1 MPESL
6 ITHFG
11 VDDKSFCEMICP
23 YIREM
28 YQSMWSENRT
38 FGGVFNNYAMSVYNR
53 FQYPPS
59 HTMIGRKLHSGLV
72 ALILC
77 TVALPMIA
85 QNKPKQMTPE
95 MLLSM
100 PRVGSYA
107 LSPSGKQIVYMVSQ
121 PSIKDN
127 NSRTALYLI
136 NADGSGRKALTE
148 PLASSEY
155 APRWSRDGK
164 RIYFMRATDEG
175 LQLFS
180 RLLSDGRETQHTAI
194 AGGIVDYLF
203 SPDESKLLYVQD
215 IKARPVVTDIYPD
228 LDKAEARI
236 IDDLMYKH
244 WDEWVSTMPHP
255 FIAKV
260 SESPITKGLDLLEGE
275 PYEAPMRPHN
285 GVEDIAFSPDG
296 NLIAYACRKK
306 TGLEYSLSTNSDI
319 YIYNVSTGETTNVS
333 EGLMGY
339 DTNPVFSPDGHSLI
353 WIGME
358 RDGYESDLQVMYL
371 YDLNKKQYHPL
382 TADFEYN
389 IANPTWSHDG
399 KTIYFTTCREA
410 LTHIYS
416 YKLSN
421 GKIRQITEGEYDYTG
436 FDLNDEGVCV
446 ASRQSMTYPT
456 ELYMVDLKSGKATTL
471 TEEDK
476 SIMSQL
482 GGLTCE
488 KRWMPTTDG
497 GRMLTWVLY
506 PPQFDKSKQY
516 PSILYCQGGPQSTI
530 SQFWS
535 YRWNPRL
542 MAEQGYIVI
551 LPNRHGVP
559 GFGKAWNEQIS
570 GDYSGQNIRD
580 YLTAAD
586 LMKQEPFIAS
596 DRMGVVGASYGGYSV
611 YYLAGVHEGRFAA
624 FIAHAG
630 IFNLEAQY
638 LETEEKWFANWDMGG
653 APWEKNNATA
663 QRTFANSPHKL
674 VDKWDTPILIIHGEH
689 DYRILASQGMMAFD
703 AAKLRGVPTKMLLF
717 PEETHWV
724 LKPQNALLWQRTF
737 FDWLDRWLK
746 K

>member
-148 PLASSEY
+148 PSASSEY

-482 GGLTCE
+482 GRLTCE
-488 KRWMPTTDG
+488 KRWLPTTDG

>member
-148 PLASSEY
+148 PSASSEY

-244 WDEWVSTMPHP
+244 WDEWGSTMPHP

-482 GGLTCE
+482 GRLTCE
-488 KRWMPTTDG
+488 KRWLPTTDG

>member
-1 MPESL
+1 MTRRNLFRS
-6 ITHFG
+6 
-11 VDDKSFCEMICP
+11 
-23 YIREM
+23 
-28 YQSMWSENRT
+28 
-38 FGGVFNNYAMSVYNR
+38 
-53 FQYPPS
+53 
-59 HTMIGRKLHSGLV
+59 LV
-72 ALILC
+72 ALIL
-77 TVALPMIA
+77 TTFALPMTA
-85 QNKPKQMTPE
+85 QQHTQQMTPE
-95 MLLSM
+95 LLLTL

-107 LSPSGKQIVYMVSQ
+107 LAPSGKQVVYNVSQ
-121 PSIKDN
+121 PSIQDN
-127 NSRTALYLI
+127 NSRTSIYLI
-136 NADGSGRKALTE
+136 NSDGTGRTELTA
-148 PLASSEY
+148 PSSSSEY
-155 APRWSRDGK
+155 TPRWSRDGK
-164 RIYFMRATDEG
+164 QIYFMRGTDQG
-175 LQLFS
+175 MQLFA
-180 RLLSDGRETQHTAI
+180 RTLSDGAERQLTAI
-194 AGGIVDYLF
+194 DGGIVDYLF
-203 SPDESKLLYVQD
+203 SPDETTLLYVQD
-215 IKARPVVTDIYPD
+215 IKARPVVTDVYPD
-228 LDKAEARI
+228 LDKADARI
-236 IDDLMYKH
+236 IEDLMYKH

-260 SESPITKGLDLLEGE
+260 TAQPITEGLDLLAGE
-275 PYEAPMRPHN
+275 PYEAPMRPFN
-285 GVEDIAFSPDG
+285 GIEDIAFSPDG

-319 YIYNVSTGETTNVS
+319 YLYNVTTGETTNVS

-339 DTNPVFSPDGHSLI
+339 DTNPVFSPDGRSLI

-358 RDGYESDLQVMYL
+358 HDGYESDLQVMYL
-371 YDLNKKQYHPL
+371 YDLAKKQYRPL

-389 IANPTWSHDG
+389 IANPTWSADS
-399 KTIYFTTCREA
+399 KTIYFITCREA
-410 LTHIYS
+410 LTHLYS
-416 YKLSN
+416 YQLSN
-421 GKIRQITEGEYDYTG
+421 GKIKQITDGQYDYTG
-436 FDLNDEGVCV
+436 FDMNDKGVCV

-456 ELYMVDLKSGKATTL
+456 ELYMVNLKNGKTTVL

-476 SIMSQL
+476 PMMSQL
-482 GGLTCE
+482 GDLTCE
-488 KRWMPTTDG
+488 KRWMTTTDG
-497 GRMLTWVLY
+497 GKMLTWVLY
-506 PPQFDKSKQY
+506 PPHFDKNKRY
-516 PSILYCQGGPQSTI
+516 PSLLYCQGGPQNTI

-535 YRWNPRL
+535 YRWNPRI

-570 GDYSGQNIRD
+570 GDYSGQNIQD

-586 LMKQEPFIAS
+586 LMRQEPFIDP
-596 DRMGVVGASYGGYSV
+596 DRMGAVGASYGGYSV
-611 YYLAGVHEGRFAA
+611 YYLAGVHEGRFSA

-653 APWEKNNATA
+653 APWEKDNATA

-689 DYRILASQGMMAFD
+689 DFRILASQGMMAFD
-703 AAKLRGVPTKMLLF
+703 AAKMRGVPTKMLLF

>member
-1 MPESL
+1 
-6 ITHFG
+6 
-11 VDDKSFCEMICP
+11 
-23 YIREM
+23 
-28 YQSMWSENRT
+28 
-38 FGGVFNNYAMSVYNR
+38 
-53 FQYPPS
+53 
-59 HTMIGRKLHSGLV
+59 
-72 ALILC
+72 
-77 TVALPMIA
+77 
-85 QNKPKQMTPE
+85 
-95 MLLSM
+95 
-100 PRVGSYA
+100 
-107 LSPSGKQIVYMVSQ
+107 
-121 PSIKDN
+121 
-127 NSRTALYLI
+127 
-136 NADGSGRKALTE
+136 
-148 PLASSEY
+148 
-155 APRWSRDGK
+155 
-164 RIYFMRATDEG
+164 
-175 LQLFS
+175 
-180 RLLSDGRETQHTAI
+180 
-194 AGGIVDYLF
+194 
-203 SPDESKLLYVQD
+203 
-215 IKARPVVTDIYPD
+215 
-228 LDKAEARI
+228 
-236 IDDLMYKH
+236 MYKH

-260 SESPITKGLDLLEGE
+260 TAQPITKGLDLLEGE

-285 GVEDIAFSPDG
+285 GIEDIAFSPDG

-319 YIYNVSTGETTNVS
+319 YLYNVSTGETTNVS
-333 EGLMGY
+333 EGIMGY
-339 DTNPVFSPDGHSLI
+339 DTNPVFSPDGRSLI

-371 YDLNKKQYHPL
+371 YDLAKKQYRPL

-389 IANPTWSHDG
+389 ISNPTWSADS
-399 KTIYFTTCREA
+399 KTIYFITCREA
-410 LTHIYS
+410 LTHLYS
-416 YKLSN
+416 YQLSN
-421 GKIRQITEGEYDYTG
+421 GKIKQITDGQYDYTG
-436 FDLNDEGVCV
+436 FDINDKGVCV
-446 ASRQSMTYPT
+446 ASRQAMTYPT
-456 ELYMVDLKSGKATTL
+456 ELFMVNLKNGKATAL
-471 TEEDK
+471 TQEDK
-476 SIMSQL
+476 PIMSQL
-482 GGLTCE
+482 GDLTCE

-497 GRMLTWVLY
+497 GKMLTWVLY
-506 PPQFDKSKQY
+506 PPHFDKNKQY

-586 LMKQEPFIAS
+586 LMRKEPFI
-596 DRMGVVGASYGGYSV
+596 DPHRMGAVGASYGGYSV

-653 APWEKNNATA
+653 APWDKDNATA

-703 AAKLRGVPTKMLLF
+703 AAKMRGIPTKMLLF

>member
-1 MPESL
+1 M
-6 ITHFG
+6 T
-11 VDDKSFCEMICP
+11 
-23 YIREM
+23 
-28 YQSMWSENRT
+28 
-38 FGGVFNNYAMSVYNR
+38 
-53 FQYPPS
+53 
-59 HTMIGRKLHSGLV
+59 
-72 ALILC
+72 
-77 TVALPMIA
+77 A
-85 QNKPKQMTPE
+85 QQGTKQMTPE
-95 MLLSM
+95 MLLTM

-107 LSPSGKQIVYMVSQ
+107 LAPNGKQVVYNVSQ
-121 PSIKDN
+121 PSIQDN
-127 NSRTALYLI
+127 NSRTTLYLI
-136 NADGSGRKALTE
+136 NSDGSGRTELTA
-148 PLASSEY
+148 PSAGSEY
-155 APRWSRDGK
+155 SPRWSRDGK
-164 RIYFMRATDEG
+164 QIYFMRSTDQG
-175 LQLFS
+175 MQLFA
-180 RLLSDGRETQHTAI
+180 RTLSDGVERQLTAI
-194 AGGIVDYLF
+194 DGGIVDYLL
-203 SPDESKLLYVQD
+203 SPDETTLLYVQD
-215 IKARPVVTDIYPD
+215 IKARPVVTDVYPD
-228 LDKAEARI
+228 LDKANARI
-236 IDDLMYKH
+236 IEDLMYKH

-260 SESPITKGLDLLEGE
+260 AAQPITEGLDLLEGE
-275 PYEAPMRPHN
+275 PYEAPMRPFN
-285 GVEDIAFSPDG
+285 GIEDIAFSPDG

-339 DTNPVFSPDGHSLI
+339 DTNPVFSPDGRSLI

-371 YDLNKKQYHPL
+371 YDLAKKQYRPL

-389 IANPTWSHDG
+389 ISNPTWSADS
-399 KTIYFTTCREA
+399 KTIYFITCREA
-410 LTHIYS
+410 LTHLYS
-416 YKLSN
+416 YQLSN
-421 GKIRQITEGEYDYTG
+421 GKIKQITDGQYDYTG
-436 FDLNDEGVCV
+436 FDLNDKGVCV

-456 ELYMVDLKSGKATTL
+456 ELYMVNLKNGKATVL

-476 SIMSQL
+476 PIMSQL
-482 GGLTCE
+482 GDLTCE

-497 GRMLTWVLY
+497 DKMLTWVLY
-506 PPQFDKSKQY
+506 PPHFDKNKQY
-516 PSILYCQGGPQSTI
+516 PSILYCQGGPQNTI

-535 YRWNPRL
+535 YRWNPRI

-586 LMKQEPFIAS
+586 LMKQEPFIAP
-596 DRMGVVGASYGGYSV
+596 DRMGAVGASYGGYSV
-611 YYLAGVHEGRFAA
+611 YYLAGVHEGRFSA

-653 APWEKNNATA
+653 APWEKDNATA

-674 VDKWDTPILIIHGEH
+674 ADKWDTPILIIHGEY
-689 DYRILASQGMMAFD
+689 DFRILASQGMMAFD
-703 AAKLRGVPTKMLLF
+703 AAKMRGVPTKMLLF

>member
-1 MPESL
+1 MTRRNLFRS
-6 ITHFG
+6 
-11 VDDKSFCEMICP
+11 
-23 YIREM
+23 
-28 YQSMWSENRT
+28 
-38 FGGVFNNYAMSVYNR
+38 
-53 FQYPPS
+53 
-59 HTMIGRKLHSGLV
+59 LV
-72 ALILC
+72 ALIL
-77 TVALPMIA
+77 TTFALPMTA
-85 QNKPKQMTPE
+85 QQHTQQMTPE
-95 MLLSM
+95 LLLTL

-107 LSPSGKQIVYMVSQ
+107 LAPSGKQVVYNVSQ
-121 PSIKDN
+121 PSIQDN
-127 NSRTALYLI
+127 NSRTSIYLI
-136 NADGSGRKALTE
+136 NSDGTGRTELTA
-148 PLASSEY
+148 PSSSSEY
-155 APRWSRDGK
+155 TPRWSRDGK
-164 RIYFMRATDEG
+164 QIYFMRGTDQG
-175 LQLFS
+175 MQLFA
-180 RLLSDGRETQHTAI
+180 RTLSDGVERQLTAI
-194 AGGIVDYLF
+194 DGGIVDYLF
-203 SPDESKLLYVQD
+203 SPDETTLLYVQD
-215 IKARPVVTDIYPD
+215 IKARPVVTDVYPD
-228 LDKAEARI
+228 LDKADARI
-236 IDDLMYKH
+236 IEDLMYKH

-260 SESPITKGLDLLEGE
+260 TAQPITEGLDLLAGE
-275 PYEAPMRPHN
+275 PYETPMRPFN
-285 GVEDIAFSPDG
+285 GIEDIAFSPDG

-319 YIYNVSTGETTNVS
+319 YLYNVSTGETTNVS

-339 DTNPVFSPDGHSLI
+339 DTNPVFSPDGRSLI

-358 RDGYESDLQVMYL
+358 HDGYESDLQVMYL
-371 YDLNKKQYHPL
+371 YDLAKKQYRPL

-389 IANPTWSHDG
+389 IANPTWSADS
-399 KTIYFTTCREA
+399 KTIYFITCREA
-410 LTHIYS
+410 LTHLYS
-416 YKLSN
+416 YQLSN
-421 GKIRQITEGEYDYTG
+421 GKIKQITDGQYDYTG
-436 FDLNDEGVCV
+436 FDMNDKGVCV

-456 ELYMVDLKSGKATTL
+456 ELYMVNLKNGKTTVL

-476 SIMSQL
+476 PMMSQL
-482 GGLTCE
+482 GDLTCE
-488 KRWMPTTDG
+488 KRWMTTTDG
-497 GRMLTWVLY
+497 GKMLTWVLY
-506 PPQFDKSKQY
+506 PPHFDKNKRY
-516 PSILYCQGGPQSTI
+516 PSLLYCQGGPQNTI

-535 YRWNPRL
+535 YRWNPRI

-570 GDYSGQNIRD
+570 GDYSGQNIQD

-586 LMKQEPFIAS
+586 LMRQEPFIDP
-596 DRMGVVGASYGGYSV
+596 DRMGAVGASYGGYSV
-611 YYLAGVHEGRFAA
+611 YYLAGVHEGRFSA

-653 APWEKNNATA
+653 APWEKDNATA

-689 DYRILASQGMMAFD
+689 DFRILASQGMMAFD
-703 AAKLRGVPTKMLLF
+703 AAKMRGVPTKMLLF

>member
-1 MPESL
+1 M
-6 ITHFG
+6 TA
-11 VDDKSFCEMICP
+11 
-23 YIREM
+23 
-28 YQSMWSENRT
+28 Q
-38 FGGVFNNYAMSVYNR
+38 
-53 FQYPPS
+53 Q
-59 HTMIGRKLHSGLV
+59 HT
-72 ALILC
+72 
-77 TVALPMIA
+77 
-85 QNKPKQMTPE
+85 QQMTPE
-95 MLLSM
+95 LLLTL

-107 LSPSGKQIVYMVSQ
+107 LAPSGKQVVYNVSQ
-121 PSIKDN
+121 PSIQDN
-127 NSRTALYLI
+127 NSRTSIYLI
-136 NADGSGRKALTE
+136 NSDGTGRTELTA
-148 PLASSEY
+148 PSAGSEY
-155 APRWSRDGK
+155 TPRWSRDGK
-164 RIYFMRATDEG
+164 QIYFMRGTDQG
-175 LQLFS
+175 MQLFA
-180 RLLSDGRETQHTAI
+180 RTLSDGVERQLTAI
-194 AGGIVDYLF
+194 DGGIVDYLF
-203 SPDESKLLYVQD
+203 SPDETTLLYVQD
-215 IKARPVVTDIYPD
+215 IKARPVVTDVYPD
-228 LDKAEARI
+228 LDKADARI
-236 IDDLMYKH
+236 IEDLMYKH

-260 SESPITKGLDLLEGE
+260 TAQPITEGLDLLAGE
-275 PYEAPMRPHN
+275 PYEAPMRPFN
-285 GVEDIAFSPDG
+285 GIEDIAFSPDG

-319 YIYNVSTGETTNVS
+319 YLYNVSTGETTNVS

-339 DTNPVFSPDGHSLI
+339 DTNPVFSPDGRSLI

-358 RDGYESDLQVMYL
+358 HDGYESDLQVMYL
-371 YDLNKKQYHPL
+371 YDLAKKQYRPL

-389 IANPTWSHDG
+389 IANPTWSADS
-399 KTIYFTTCREA
+399 KTIYFITCREA
-410 LTHIYS
+410 LTHLYS
-416 YKLSN
+416 YQLSN
-421 GKIRQITEGEYDYTG
+421 GKIKQITDGQYDYTG
-436 FDLNDEGVCV
+436 FDMNDKGVCV

-456 ELYMVDLKSGKATTL
+456 ELYMVNLKNGKTTVL

-476 SIMSQL
+476 PMMSQL
-482 GGLTCE
+482 GDLTCE
-488 KRWMPTTDG
+488 KRWMTTTDG
-497 GRMLTWVLY
+497 GKMLTWVLY
-506 PPQFDKSKQY
+506 PPHFDKNKRY
-516 PSILYCQGGPQSTI
+516 PSLLYCQGGPQNTI

-535 YRWNPRL
+535 YRWNPRI

-570 GDYSGQNIRD
+570 GDYSGQNIQD

-586 LMKQEPFIAS
+586 LMRQEPFIDP
-596 DRMGVVGASYGGYSV
+596 DRMGAVGASYGGYSV
-611 YYLAGVHEGRFAA
+611 YYLAGVHEGRFSA

-653 APWEKNNATA
+653 APWEKDNATA

-689 DYRILASQGMMAFD
+689 DFRILASQGMMAFD
-703 AAKLRGVPTKMLLF
+703 AAKMRGVPTKMLLF

>member
-1 MPESL
+1 M
-6 ITHFG
+6 TA
-11 VDDKSFCEMICP
+11 
-23 YIREM
+23 
-28 YQSMWSENRT
+28 Q
-38 FGGVFNNYAMSVYNR
+38 
-53 FQYPPS
+53 Q
-59 HTMIGRKLHSGLV
+59 HT
-72 ALILC
+72 
-77 TVALPMIA
+77 
-85 QNKPKQMTPE
+85 QQMTPE
-95 MLLSM
+95 LLLTL

-107 LSPSGKQIVYMVSQ
+107 LAPSGKQVVYNVSQ
-121 PSIKDN
+121 PSIQDN
-127 NSRTALYLI
+127 NSRTSIYLI
-136 NADGSGRKALTE
+136 NSDGTGRTELTA
-148 PLASSEY
+148 PSSSSEY
-155 APRWSRDGK
+155 TPRWSRDGK
-164 RIYFMRATDEG
+164 QIYFMRGTDQG
-175 LQLFS
+175 MQLFA
-180 RLLSDGRETQHTAI
+180 RTLSDGAERQLTAI
-194 AGGIVDYLF
+194 DGGIVDYLF
-203 SPDESKLLYVQD
+203 SPDETTLLYVQD
-215 IKARPVVTDIYPD
+215 IKARPVVTDVYPD
-228 LDKAEARI
+228 LDKADARI
-236 IDDLMYKH
+236 IEDLMYKH

-260 SESPITKGLDLLEGE
+260 TAQPITEGLDLLAGE
-275 PYEAPMRPHN
+275 PYEAPMRPFN
-285 GVEDIAFSPDG
+285 GIEDIAFSPDG

-319 YIYNVSTGETTNVS
+319 YLYNVTTGETSNVS

-339 DTNPVFSPDGHSLI
+339 DTNPVFSPDGRSLI

-358 RDGYESDLQVMYL
+358 HDGYESDLQVMYL
-371 YDLNKKQYHPL
+371 YDLAKKQYRPL

-389 IANPTWSHDG
+389 IANPTWSADS
-399 KTIYFTTCREA
+399 KTIYFITCREA
-410 LTHIYS
+410 LTHLYS
-416 YKLSN
+416 YQLSN
-421 GKIRQITEGEYDYTG
+421 GKIKQITDGQYDYTG
-436 FDLNDEGVCV
+436 FDMNDKGVCV

-456 ELYMVDLKSGKATTL
+456 ELYMVNLKNGKTTVL

-476 SIMSQL
+476 PMMSQL
-482 GGLTCE
+482 GDLTCE
-488 KRWMPTTDG
+488 KRWMTTTDG
-497 GRMLTWVLY
+497 GKMLTWVLY
-506 PPQFDKSKQY
+506 PPHFDKNKQY
-516 PSILYCQGGPQSTI
+516 PSILYCQGGPQNTI

-535 YRWNPRL
+535 YRWNPRI

-570 GDYSGQNIRD
+570 GDYSGQNIQD

-586 LMKQEPFIAS
+586 LMRQEPFIAP
-596 DRMGVVGASYGGYSV
+596 DRMGAVGASYGGYSV
-611 YYLAGVHEGRFAA
+611 YYLAGVHEGRFSA

-653 APWEKNNATA
+653 APWEKDNATA

-689 DYRILASQGMMAFD
+689 DFRILASQGMMAFD
-703 AAKLRGVPTKMLLF
+703 AAKMRGVPTKMLLF

>member
-1 MPESL
+1 M
-6 ITHFG
+6 T
-11 VDDKSFCEMICP
+11 
-23 YIREM
+23 
-28 YQSMWSENRT
+28 
-38 FGGVFNNYAMSVYNR
+38 
-53 FQYPPS
+53 
-59 HTMIGRKLHSGLV
+59 
-72 ALILC
+72 
-77 TVALPMIA
+77 A
-85 QNKPKQMTPE
+85 QQGTKQMTPE
-95 MLLSM
+95 MLLTM

-107 LSPSGKQIVYMVSQ
+107 LAPNGKQVVYNVSQ
-121 PSIKDN
+121 PSIQDN
-127 NSRTALYLI
+127 NSRTSIYLI
-136 NADGSGRKALTE
+136 NSDGSGRTELTA
-148 PLASSEY
+148 PSAGSEY
-155 APRWSRDGK
+155 TPRWSRDGK
-164 RIYFMRATDEG
+164 QIYFMRGTDQG
-175 LQLFS
+175 MQLFA
-180 RLLSDGRETQHTAI
+180 RTLSDGVERQLTAI
-194 AGGIVDYLF
+194 DGGIVDYLF
-203 SPDESKLLYVQD
+203 SPDETTLLYVQD
-215 IKARPVVTDIYPD
+215 IKARPVVTDVYPD
-228 LDKAEARI
+228 LDKADARI
-236 IDDLMYKH
+236 IEDLMYKH

-260 SESPITKGLDLLEGE
+260 TAQPITEGLDLLAGE
-275 PYEAPMRPHN
+275 PYEAPMRPFN
-285 GVEDIAFSPDG
+285 GIEDIAFSPDG

-319 YIYNVSTGETTNVS
+319 YLYNVSTGETTNVS
-333 EGLMGY
+333 EGIMGY
-339 DTNPVFSPDGHSLI
+339 DTNPVFSPDGRSLI

-371 YDLNKKQYHPL
+371 YDLAKKQYRPL

-389 IANPTWSHDG
+389 ISNPTWSADS
-399 KTIYFTTCREA
+399 KTIYFITCREA
-410 LTHIYS
+410 LTHLYS
-416 YKLSN
+416 YQLSN
-421 GKIRQITEGEYDYTG
+421 GKIKQITDGQYDYTG
-436 FDLNDEGVCV
+436 FDMNDKGVCV

-456 ELYMVDLKSGKATTL
+456 ELYMVNLKNGKTTVL

-476 SIMSQL
+476 PMMSQL
-482 GGLTCE
+482 GDLTCE
-488 KRWMPTTDG
+488 KRWMTTTDG
-497 GRMLTWVLY
+497 GKMLTWVLY
-506 PPQFDKSKQY
+506 PPHFDKNKQY
-516 PSILYCQGGPQSTI
+516 PSLLYCQGGPQNTI

-535 YRWNPRL
+535 YRWNPRI

-570 GDYSGQNIRD
+570 GDYSGQNIQD

-586 LMKQEPFIAS
+586 LMRQEPFIDP
-596 DRMGVVGASYGGYSV
+596 DRMGAVGASYGGYSV
-611 YYLAGVHEGRFAA
+611 YYLAGVHEGRFSA

-653 APWEKNNATA
+653 APWEKDNATA

-689 DYRILASQGMMAFD
+689 DFRILASQGMMAFD
-703 AAKLRGVPTKMLLF
+703 AAKMRGVPTKMLLF

>member
-1 MPESL
+1 M
-6 ITHFG
+6 TA
-11 VDDKSFCEMICP
+11 
-23 YIREM
+23 
-28 YQSMWSENRT
+28 Q
-38 FGGVFNNYAMSVYNR
+38 
-53 FQYPPS
+53 Q
-59 HTMIGRKLHSGLV
+59 HT
-72 ALILC
+72 
-77 TVALPMIA
+77 
-85 QNKPKQMTPE
+85 QQMTPE
-95 MLLSM
+95 LLLTL

-107 LSPSGKQIVYMVSQ
+107 LAPSGKQVVYNVSQ
-121 PSIKDN
+121 PSIQDN
-127 NSRTALYLI
+127 NSRTSIYLI
-136 NADGSGRKALTE
+136 NSDGTGRTELTA
-148 PLASSEY
+148 PSSSSEY
-155 APRWSRDGK
+155 TPRWSRDGK
-164 RIYFMRATDEG
+164 QIYFMRGTDQG
-175 LQLFS
+175 MQLFA
-180 RLLSDGRETQHTAI
+180 RTLSDGAERQLTAI
-194 AGGIVDYLF
+194 DGGIVDYLF
-203 SPDESKLLYVQD
+203 SPDETTLLYVQD
-215 IKARPVVTDIYPD
+215 IKARPVVTDVYPD
-228 LDKAEARI
+228 LDKADARI
-236 IDDLMYKH
+236 IEDLMYKH

-260 SESPITKGLDLLEGE
+260 TAQPITEGLDLLAGE
-275 PYEAPMRPHN
+275 PYEAPMRPFN
-285 GVEDIAFSPDG
+285 GIEDIAFSPDG

-319 YIYNVSTGETTNVS
+319 YLYNVTTGETTNVS

-339 DTNPVFSPDGHSLI
+339 DTNPVFSPDGRSLI

-358 RDGYESDLQVMYL
+358 HDGYESDLQVMYL
-371 YDLNKKQYHPL
+371 YDLAKKQYRPL

-389 IANPTWSHDG
+389 IANPTWSADS
-399 KTIYFTTCREA
+399 KTIYFITCREA
-410 LTHIYS
+410 LTHLYS
-416 YKLSN
+416 YQLSN
-421 GKIRQITEGEYDYTG
+421 GKIKQITDGQYDYTG
-436 FDLNDEGVCV
+436 FDMNDKGVCV

-456 ELYMVDLKSGKATTL
+456 ELYMVNLKNGKTTVL

-476 SIMSQL
+476 PMMSQL
-482 GGLTCE
+482 GDLICE

-497 GRMLTWVLY
+497 DKMLTWVLY
-506 PPQFDKSKQY
+506 PPHFDKNKRY
-516 PSILYCQGGPQSTI
+516 PSLLYCQGGPQNTI

-535 YRWNPRL
+535 YRWNPRI

-570 GDYSGQNIRD
+570 GDYSGQNIQD

-586 LMKQEPFIAS
+586 LMRQEPFIDP
-596 DRMGVVGASYGGYSV
+596 DRMGAVGASYGGYSV
-611 YYLAGVHEGRFAA
+611 YYLAGVHEGRFSA

-653 APWEKNNATA
+653 APWEKDNATA

-689 DYRILASQGMMAFD
+689 DFRILASQGMMAFD
-703 AAKLRGVPTKMLLF
+703 AAKMRGVPTKMLLF

>member
-1 MPESL
+1 M
-6 ITHFG
+6 T
-11 VDDKSFCEMICP
+11 
-23 YIREM
+23 
-28 YQSMWSENRT
+28 
-38 FGGVFNNYAMSVYNR
+38 
-53 FQYPPS
+53 
-59 HTMIGRKLHSGLV
+59 
-72 ALILC
+72 
-77 TVALPMIA
+77 A
-85 QNKPKQMTPE
+85 QQGTKQMTPE
-95 MLLSM
+95 MLLTM

-107 LSPSGKQIVYMVSQ
+107 LAPNGKQVVYNVSQ
-121 PSIKDN
+121 PSIQDN
-127 NSRTALYLI
+127 NSRTTLYLI
-136 NADGSGRKALTE
+136 NSDGSGRTELTA
-148 PLASSEY
+148 PSAGSEY
-155 APRWSRDGK
+155 SPRWSRDGK
-164 RIYFMRATDEG
+164 QIYFMRGTDQG
-175 LQLFS
+175 MQLFA
-180 RLLSDGRETQHTAI
+180 RTLSDGVERQLTAI
-194 AGGIVDYLF
+194 DGGIVDYLL
-203 SPDESKLLYVQD
+203 SPDETTLLYVQD
-215 IKARPVVTDIYPD
+215 IKARPVVTDVYPD
-228 LDKAEARI
+228 LDKANARI
-236 IDDLMYKH
+236 IEDLMYKH

-260 SESPITKGLDLLEGE
+260 TAQPITEGLDLLEGE
-275 PYEAPMRPHN
+275 PYEAPMRPFN
-285 GVEDIAFSPDG
+285 GIEDIAFSPDG

-333 EGLMGY
+333 EGIMGY
-339 DTNPVFSPDGHSLI
+339 DTNPVFSPDGRSLI

-371 YDLNKKQYHPL
+371 YDLAKKQYRPL

-389 IANPTWSHDG
+389 ISNPTWSADS
-399 KTIYFTTCREA
+399 KTIYFITCREA
-410 LTHIYS
+410 LTHLYS
-416 YKLSN
+416 YQLSN
-421 GKIRQITEGEYDYTG
+421 GKIKQITDGQHDYTG
-436 FDLNDEGVCV
+436 FDMNDKGVCV

-456 ELYMVDLKSGKATTL
+456 ELYMVNLKNGKATVL

-476 SIMSQL
+476 PIMSQL
-482 GGLTCE
+482 DDLTCE

-497 GRMLTWVLY
+497 GKMLTWVLY
-506 PPQFDKSKQY
+506 PPHFDKNKQY
-516 PSILYCQGGPQSTI
+516 PSILYCQGGPQNTI

-535 YRWNPRL
+535 YRWNPRI

-586 LMKQEPFIAS
+586 LMKQEPFIAP
-596 DRMGVVGASYGGYSV
+596 DRMGAVGASYGGYSV
-611 YYLAGVHEGRFAA
+611 YYLAGVHEGRFSA

-653 APWEKNNATA
+653 APWEKDNATA

-674 VDKWDTPILIIHGEH
+674 ADKWDTPILIIHGEY
-689 DYRILASQGMMAFD
+689 DFRILASQGMMAFD
-703 AAKLRGVPTKMLLF
+703 AAKMRGVPTKMLLF

>member
-1 MPESL
+1 MTRRNLFRS
-6 ITHFG
+6 
-11 VDDKSFCEMICP
+11 
-23 YIREM
+23 
-28 YQSMWSENRT
+28 
-38 FGGVFNNYAMSVYNR
+38 
-53 FQYPPS
+53 
-59 HTMIGRKLHSGLV
+59 LV
-72 ALILC
+72 ALIL
-77 TVALPMIA
+77 TTFALPMTA
-85 QNKPKQMTPE
+85 QQHTQQMTPE
-95 MLLSM
+95 LLLTL

-107 LSPSGKQIVYMVSQ
+107 LAPSGKQVVYNVSQ
-121 PSIKDN
+121 PSIQDN
-127 NSRTALYLI
+127 NSRTSIYLI
-136 NADGSGRKALTE
+136 NSDGTGRTELTA
-148 PLASSEY
+148 PSSSSEY
-155 APRWSRDGK
+155 TPRWSRDGK
-164 RIYFMRATDEG
+164 QIYFMRGTDQG
-175 LQLFS
+175 MQLFA
-180 RLLSDGRETQHTAI
+180 RTLSDGAERQLTAI
-194 AGGIVDYLF
+194 DGGIVDYIF
-203 SPDESKLLYVQD
+203 SPDETTLLYVQD
-215 IKARPVVTDIYPD
+215 IKARPVVTDVYPD
-228 LDKAEARI
+228 LDKADARI
-236 IDDLMYKH
+236 IEDLMYKH

-260 SESPITKGLDLLEGE
+260 TAQPITEGLDLLAGE
-275 PYEAPMRPHN
+275 PYEAPMRPFN
-285 GVEDIAFSPDG
+285 GIEDIAFSPDG

-319 YIYNVSTGETTNVS
+319 YLYNVTTGETTNVS

-339 DTNPVFSPDGHSLI
+339 DTNPVFSPDGRSLI

-358 RDGYESDLQVMYL
+358 HDGYESDLQVMYL
-371 YDLNKKQYHPL
+371 YDLAKKQYRPL

-389 IANPTWSHDG
+389 IANPTWSADS
-399 KTIYFTTCREA
+399 KTIYFITCREA
-410 LTHIYS
+410 LTHLYS
-416 YKLSN
+416 YQLSN
-421 GKIRQITEGEYDYTG
+421 GKIKQITDGQYDYTG
-436 FDLNDEGVCV
+436 FDMNDKGVCV

-456 ELYMVDLKSGKATTL
+456 ELYMVNLKNGKTTVL

-476 SIMSQL
+476 PMMSQL
-482 GGLTCE
+482 GDLTCE
-488 KRWMPTTDG
+488 KRWMTTTDG
-497 GRMLTWVLY
+497 GKMLTWVLY
-506 PPQFDKSKQY
+506 PPHFDKNKRY
-516 PSILYCQGGPQSTI
+516 PSLLYCQGGPQNTI

-535 YRWNPRL
+535 YRWNPRI

-570 GDYSGQNIRD
+570 GDYSGQNIQD

-586 LMKQEPFIAS
+586 LMRQEPFIDP
-596 DRMGVVGASYGGYSV
+596 DRMGAVGASYGGYSV
-611 YYLAGVHEGRFAA
+611 YYLAGVHEGRFSA

-653 APWEKNNATA
+653 APWEKDNATA

-689 DYRILASQGMMAFD
+689 DFRILASQGMMAFD
-703 AAKLRGVPTKMLLF
+703 AAKMRGVPTKMLLF

>member
-1 MPESL
+1 MTRRNLFRS
-6 ITHFG
+6 
-11 VDDKSFCEMICP
+11 
-23 YIREM
+23 
-28 YQSMWSENRT
+28 
-38 FGGVFNNYAMSVYNR
+38 
-53 FQYPPS
+53 
-59 HTMIGRKLHSGLV
+59 LV
-72 ALILC
+72 ALIL
-77 TVALPMIA
+77 TTFALPMTA
-85 QNKPKQMTPE
+85 QQHTQQMTPE
-95 MLLSM
+95 LLLTL

-107 LSPSGKQIVYMVSQ
+107 LAPSGKQVVYNVSQ
-121 PSIKDN
+121 PSIQDN
-127 NSRTALYLI
+127 NSRTSIYLI
-136 NADGSGRKALTE
+136 NSDGTGRTELTA
-148 PLASSEY
+148 PSSSSEY
-155 APRWSRDGK
+155 TPRWSRDGK
-164 RIYFMRATDEG
+164 QIYFMRGTDQG
-175 LQLFS
+175 MQLFA
-180 RLLSDGRETQHTAI
+180 RTLSDGAERQLTAI
-194 AGGIVDYLF
+194 DGGIVDYLF
-203 SPDESKLLYVQD
+203 SPDETTLLYVQD
-215 IKARPVVTDIYPD
+215 IKARPVVTDVYPD
-228 LDKAEARI
+228 LDKADARI
-236 IDDLMYKH
+236 IEDLMYKH

-260 SESPITKGLDLLEGE
+260 TAQPITEGLDLLAGE
-275 PYEAPMRPHN
+275 PYEAPMRPFN
-285 GVEDIAFSPDG
+285 GIEDIAFSPDG

-319 YIYNVSTGETTNVS
+319 YLYNVTTGETTNVS

-339 DTNPVFSPDGHSLI
+339 DTNPVFSPDGRSLI

-358 RDGYESDLQVMYL
+358 HDGYESDLQVMYL
-371 YDLNKKQYHPL
+371 YDLAKKQYSPL

-389 IANPTWSHDG
+389 ISNPTWSADS
-399 KTIYFTTCREA
+399 KTIYFITCREA
-410 LTHIYS
+410 LTHLYS
-416 YKLSN
+416 YQLSN
-421 GKIRQITEGEYDYTG
+421 GKIKQITDGQYDYTG
-436 FDLNDEGVCV
+436 FDMNDKGVCV

-456 ELYMVDLKSGKATTL
+456 ELYMVNLKNGKTTVL

-476 SIMSQL
+476 PMMSQL
-482 GGLTCE
+482 GDLTCE
-488 KRWMPTTDG
+488 KRWMTTTDG
-497 GRMLTWVLY
+497 GKMLTWVLY
-506 PPQFDKSKQY
+506 PPHFDKNKRY
-516 PSILYCQGGPQSTI
+516 PSLLYCQGGPQNTI

-535 YRWNPRL
+535 YRWNPRI

-570 GDYSGQNIRD
+570 GDYSGQNIQD

-586 LMKQEPFIAS
+586 LMRQEPFIDP
-596 DRMGVVGASYGGYSV
+596 DRMGAVGASYGGYSV
-611 YYLAGVHEGRFAA
+611 YYLAGVHEGRFSA

-653 APWEKNNATA
+653 APWEKDNATA

-689 DYRILASQGMMAFD
+689 DFRILASQGMMAFD
-703 AAKLRGVPTKMLLF
+703 AAKMRGVPTKMLLF

>member
-1 MPESL
+1 MTRRNLFRS
-6 ITHFG
+6 
-11 VDDKSFCEMICP
+11 
-23 YIREM
+23 
-28 YQSMWSENRT
+28 
-38 FGGVFNNYAMSVYNR
+38 
-53 FQYPPS
+53 
-59 HTMIGRKLHSGLV
+59 LV
-72 ALILC
+72 ALIL
-77 TVALPMIA
+77 TTFALPMTA
-85 QNKPKQMTPE
+85 QQHTQQMTPE
-95 MLLSM
+95 LLLTL

-107 LSPSGKQIVYMVSQ
+107 LAPSGKQVVYNVSQ
-121 PSIKDN
+121 PSIQDN
-127 NSRTALYLI
+127 NSRTSIYLI
-136 NADGSGRKALTE
+136 NSDGTGRTELTA
-148 PLASSEY
+148 PSAGSEY
-155 APRWSRDGK
+155 TPRWSRDGK
-164 RIYFMRATDEG
+164 QIYFMRGTDQG
-175 LQLFS
+175 MQLFA
-180 RLLSDGRETQHTAI
+180 RTLSDGVERQLTAI
-194 AGGIVDYLF
+194 DGGIVDYLF
-203 SPDESKLLYVQD
+203 SPDETTLLYVQD
-215 IKARPVVTDIYPD
+215 IKARPVVTDVYPD
-228 LDKAEARI
+228 LDKADARI
-236 IDDLMYKH
+236 IEDLMYKH

-260 SESPITKGLDLLEGE
+260 TAQPITEGLDLLAGE
-275 PYEAPMRPHN
+275 PYEAPMRPFN
-285 GVEDIAFSPDG
+285 GIEDIAFSPDG

-319 YIYNVSTGETTNVS
+319 YLYNVSTGETTNVS

-339 DTNPVFSPDGHSLI
+339 DTNPVFSPDGRSLI

-358 RDGYESDLQVMYL
+358 HDGYESDLQVMYL
-371 YDLNKKQYHPL
+371 YDLAKKQYRPL

-389 IANPTWSHDG
+389 IANPTWSADS
-399 KTIYFTTCREA
+399 KTIYFITCREA
-410 LTHIYS
+410 LTHLYS
-416 YKLSN
+416 YQLSN
-421 GKIRQITEGEYDYTG
+421 GKIKQITDGQYDYTG
-436 FDLNDEGVCV
+436 FDMNDKGVCV

-456 ELYMVDLKSGKATTL
+456 ELYMVNLKNGKTTVL

-476 SIMSQL
+476 PMMSQL
-482 GGLTCE
+482 GDLTCE
-488 KRWMPTTDG
+488 KRWMTTTDG
-497 GRMLTWVLY
+497 GKMLTWVLY
-506 PPQFDKSKQY
+506 PPHFDKNKRY
-516 PSILYCQGGPQSTI
+516 PSLLYCQGGPQNTI

-535 YRWNPRL
+535 YRWNPRI

-570 GDYSGQNIRD
+570 GDYSGQNIQD

-586 LMKQEPFIAS
+586 LMRQEPFIDP
-596 DRMGVVGASYGGYSV
+596 DRMGAVGASYGGYSV
-611 YYLAGVHEGRFAA
+611 YYLAGVHEGRFSA

-653 APWEKNNATA
+653 APWEKDNATA

-689 DYRILASQGMMAFD
+689 DFRILASQGMMAFD
-703 AAKLRGVPTKMLLF
+703 AAKMRGVPTKMLLF

>member
-148 PLASSEY
+148 PSASSEY

-382 TADFEYN
+382 TADIEYN

>member
-1 MPESL
+1 M
-6 ITHFG
+6 TA
-11 VDDKSFCEMICP
+11 
-23 YIREM
+23 
-28 YQSMWSENRT
+28 Q
-38 FGGVFNNYAMSVYNR
+38 
-53 FQYPPS
+53 Q
-59 HTMIGRKLHSGLV
+59 HT
-72 ALILC
+72 
-77 TVALPMIA
+77 
-85 QNKPKQMTPE
+85 QQMTPE
-95 MLLSM
+95 LLLTL

-107 LSPSGKQIVYMVSQ
+107 LAPSGKQVVYNVSQ
-121 PSIKDN
+121 PSIQDN
-127 NSRTALYLI
+127 NSRTSIYLI
-136 NADGSGRKALTE
+136 NSDGTGRTELTA
-148 PLASSEY
+148 PSSSSEY
-155 APRWSRDGK
+155 TPRWSRDGK
-164 RIYFMRATDEG
+164 QIYFMRGTDQG
-175 LQLFS
+175 MQLFA
-180 RLLSDGRETQHTAI
+180 RTLSDGVERQLTAI
-194 AGGIVDYLF
+194 DGGIVDYLF
-203 SPDESKLLYVQD
+203 SPDETTLLYVQD
-215 IKARPVVTDIYPD
+215 IKARPVVTDVYPD
-228 LDKAEARI
+228 LDKADARI
-236 IDDLMYKH
+236 IEDLMYKH

-260 SESPITKGLDLLEGE
+260 TAQPITEGLDLLAGE
-275 PYEAPMRPHN
+275 PYEAPMRPFN
-285 GVEDIAFSPDG
+285 GIEDIAFSPDG

-319 YIYNVSTGETTNVS
+319 YLYNVTTGETTNVS

-339 DTNPVFSPDGHSLI
+339 DTNPVFSPDGRSLI

-358 RDGYESDLQVMYL
+358 HDGYESDLQVMYL
-371 YDLNKKQYHPL
+371 YDLAKKQYRPL

-389 IANPTWSHDG
+389 IANPTWSADS
-399 KTIYFTTCREA
+399 KTIYFITCREA
-410 LTHIYS
+410 LTHLYS
-416 YKLSN
+416 YQLSN
-421 GKIRQITEGEYDYTG
+421 GKIKQITDGQYDYTG
-436 FDLNDEGVCV
+436 FDMNDKGVCV

-456 ELYMVDLKSGKATTL
+456 ELYMVNLKNGKTTVL

-476 SIMSQL
+476 PMMSQL
-482 GGLTCE
+482 GDLTCE
-488 KRWMPTTDG
+488 KRWMTTTDG
-497 GRMLTWVLY
+497 GKMLTWVLY
-506 PPQFDKSKQY
+506 PPHFDKSKQY

-535 YRWNPRL
+535 YRWNPRI

-570 GDYSGQNIRD
+570 GDYSGQNIQD

-586 LMKQEPFIAS
+586 LMRQEPFIDP
-596 DRMGVVGASYGGYSV
+596 DRMGAVGASYGGYSV
-611 YYLAGVHEGRFAA
+611 YYLAGVHEGRFSA

-653 APWEKNNATA
+653 APWEKDNATA

-689 DYRILASQGMMAFD
+689 DFRILASQGMMAFD
-703 AAKLRGVPTKMLLF
+703 AAKMRGVPTKMLLF

>member
-1 MPESL
+1 M
-6 ITHFG
+6 TA
-11 VDDKSFCEMICP
+11 
-23 YIREM
+23 
-28 YQSMWSENRT
+28 Q
-38 FGGVFNNYAMSVYNR
+38 
-53 FQYPPS
+53 Q
-59 HTMIGRKLHSGLV
+59 HT
-72 ALILC
+72 
-77 TVALPMIA
+77 
-85 QNKPKQMTPE
+85 QQMTPE
-95 MLLSM
+95 LLLTL

-107 LSPSGKQIVYMVSQ
+107 LAPSGKQVVYNVSQ
-121 PSIKDN
+121 PSIQDN
-127 NSRTALYLI
+127 NSRTSIYLI
-136 NADGSGRKALTE
+136 NSDGTGRTELTA
-148 PLASSEY
+148 PSSSSEY
-155 APRWSRDGK
+155 TPRWSRDGK
-164 RIYFMRATDEG
+164 QIYFMRGTDQG
-175 LQLFS
+175 MQLFA
-180 RLLSDGRETQHTAI
+180 RTLSDGAERQLTAI
-194 AGGIVDYLF
+194 DGGIVDYLF
-203 SPDESKLLYVQD
+203 SPDETTLLYVQD
-215 IKARPVVTDIYPD
+215 IKARPVVTDVYPD
-228 LDKAEARI
+228 LDKADARI
-236 IDDLMYKH
+236 IEDLMYKH

-260 SESPITKGLDLLEGE
+260 TAQPITKGLDLLEGE
-275 PYEAPMRPHN
+275 PYEAPMRPFN
-285 GVEDIAFSPDG
+285 GIEDIAFSPDG

-319 YIYNVSTGETTNVS
+319 YLYNVTTGETTNVS

-339 DTNPVFSPDGHSLI
+339 DTNPVFSPDGRSLI

-358 RDGYESDLQVMYL
+358 HDGYESDLQVMYL
-371 YDLNKKQYHPL
+371 YDLAKKQYRPL

-389 IANPTWSHDG
+389 IANPTWSADS
-399 KTIYFTTCREA
+399 KTIYFITCREA
-410 LTHIYS
+410 LTHLYS
-416 YKLSN
+416 YQLSN
-421 GKIRQITEGEYDYTG
+421 GKIKQITDGQYDYTG
-436 FDLNDEGVCV
+436 FDMNDKGVCV

-456 ELYMVDLKSGKATTL
+456 ELYMVNLKNGKTTVL

-476 SIMSQL
+476 PMMSQL
-482 GGLTCE
+482 GDLTCE
-488 KRWMPTTDG
+488 KRWMTTTDG
-497 GRMLTWVLY
+497 GKMLTWVLY
-506 PPQFDKSKQY
+506 PPHFDKNKRY
-516 PSILYCQGGPQSTI
+516 PSLLYCQGGPQNTI

-535 YRWNPRL
+535 YRWNPRI

-570 GDYSGQNIRD
+570 GDYSGQNIQD

-586 LMKQEPFIAS
+586 LMRQEPFIDP
-596 DRMGVVGASYGGYSV
+596 DRMGAVGASYGGYSV
-611 YYLAGVHEGRFAA
+611 YYLAGVHEGRFSA

-653 APWEKNNATA
+653 APWEKDNATA

-689 DYRILASQGMMAFD
+689 DFRILASQGMMAFD
-703 AAKLRGVPTKMLLF
+703 AAKMRGVPTKMLLF

>member
-1 MPESL
+1 M
-6 ITHFG
+6 TA
-11 VDDKSFCEMICP
+11 
-23 YIREM
+23 
-28 YQSMWSENRT
+28 Q
-38 FGGVFNNYAMSVYNR
+38 
-53 FQYPPS
+53 Q
-59 HTMIGRKLHSGLV
+59 HT
-72 ALILC
+72 
-77 TVALPMIA
+77 
-85 QNKPKQMTPE
+85 QQMTPE
-95 MLLSM
+95 LLLTL

-107 LSPSGKQIVYMVSQ
+107 LAPSGKQVVYNVSQ
-121 PSIKDN
+121 PSIQDN
-127 NSRTALYLI
+127 NSRTSIYLI
-136 NADGSGRKALTE
+136 NSDGTGRTELTA
-148 PLASSEY
+148 PSSSSEY
-155 APRWSRDGK
+155 TPRWSRDGK
-164 RIYFMRATDEG
+164 QIYFMRGTDQG
-175 LQLFS
+175 MQLFA
-180 RLLSDGRETQHTAI
+180 RTLSDGVERQLTAI
-194 AGGIVDYLF
+194 DGGIVDYLF
-203 SPDESKLLYVQD
+203 SPDETTLLYVQD
-215 IKARPVVTDIYPD
+215 IKARPVVTDVYPD
-228 LDKAEARI
+228 LDKADARI
-236 IDDLMYKH
+236 IEDLMYKH

-260 SESPITKGLDLLEGE
+260 TAQPITKGLDLLEGE
-275 PYEAPMRPHN
+275 PYEAPMRPFN
-285 GVEDIAFSPDG
+285 GIEDIAFSPDG

-319 YIYNVSTGETTNVS
+319 YLYNVTTGETTNVS

-339 DTNPVFSPDGHSLI
+339 DTNPVFSPDGRSLI

-358 RDGYESDLQVMYL
+358 HDGYESDLQVMYL
-371 YDLNKKQYHPL
+371 YDLAKKQYRPL

-389 IANPTWSHDG
+389 IANPTWSADS
-399 KTIYFTTCREA
+399 KTIYFITCREA
-410 LTHIYS
+410 LTHLYS
-416 YKLSN
+416 YQLSN
-421 GKIRQITEGEYDYTG
+421 GKIKQITDGQYDYTG
-436 FDLNDEGVCV
+436 FDMNDKGVCV

-456 ELYMVDLKSGKATTL
+456 ELYMVNLKNGKTTVL

-476 SIMSQL
+476 PMMSQL
-482 GGLTCE
+482 GDLTCE
-488 KRWMPTTDG
+488 KRWMTTTDG
-497 GRMLTWVLY
+497 GKMLTWVLY
-506 PPQFDKSKQY
+506 PPHFDKNKRY
-516 PSILYCQGGPQSTI
+516 PSLLYCQGGPQNTI

-535 YRWNPRL
+535 YRWNPRI

-570 GDYSGQNIRD
+570 GDYSGQNIQD

-586 LMKQEPFIAS
+586 LMRQEPFIDP
-596 DRMGVVGASYGGYSV
+596 DRMGAVGASYGGYSV
-611 YYLAGVHEGRFAA
+611 YYLAGVHEGRFSA

-653 APWEKNNATA
+653 APWEKDNATA

-689 DYRILASQGMMAFD
+689 DFRILASQGMMAFD
-703 AAKLRGVPTKMLLF
+703 AAKMRGVPTKMLLF

>member
-148 PLASSEY
+148 PSASSEY

>member
-1 MPESL
+1 M
-6 ITHFG
+6 TA
-11 VDDKSFCEMICP
+11 
-23 YIREM
+23 
-28 YQSMWSENRT
+28 Q
-38 FGGVFNNYAMSVYNR
+38 
-53 FQYPPS
+53 Q
-59 HTMIGRKLHSGLV
+59 HT
-72 ALILC
+72 
-77 TVALPMIA
+77 
-85 QNKPKQMTPE
+85 QQMTPE
-95 MLLSM
+95 LLLTL

-107 LSPSGKQIVYMVSQ
+107 LAPSGKQVVYNVSQ
-121 PSIKDN
+121 PSIQDN
-127 NSRTALYLI
+127 NSRTSIYLI
-136 NADGSGRKALTE
+136 NSDGTGRTELTA
-148 PLASSEY
+148 PSSSSEY
-155 APRWSRDGK
+155 TPRWSRDGK
-164 RIYFMRATDEG
+164 QIYFMRGTDQG
-175 LQLFS
+175 MQLFA
-180 RLLSDGRETQHTAI
+180 RTLSDGAERQLTAI
-194 AGGIVDYLF
+194 DGGIVDYLF
-203 SPDESKLLYVQD
+203 SPDETTLLYVQD
-215 IKARPVVTDIYPD
+215 IKARPVVTDVYPD
-228 LDKAEARI
+228 LDKADARI
-236 IDDLMYKH
+236 IEDLMYKH

-260 SESPITKGLDLLEGE
+260 TAQPITEGLDLLAGE
-275 PYEAPMRPHN
+275 PYEAPMRPFN
-285 GVEDIAFSPDG
+285 GIEDIAFSPDG

-319 YIYNVSTGETTNVS
+319 YLYNVSTGKTTNVS

-339 DTNPVFSPDGHSLI
+339 DTNPVFSPDGRSLI

-358 RDGYESDLQVMYL
+358 HDGYESDLQVMYL
-371 YDLNKKQYHPL
+371 YDLAKKQYRPL

-389 IANPTWSHDG
+389 IANPTWSADS
-399 KTIYFTTCREA
+399 KTIYFITCREA
-410 LTHIYS
+410 LTHLYS
-416 YKLSN
+416 YQLSN
-421 GKIRQITEGEYDYTG
+421 GKIKQITDGQYDYTG
-436 FDLNDEGVCV
+436 FDMNDKGVCV

-456 ELYMVDLKSGKATTL
+456 ELYMVNLKNGKTTVL

-476 SIMSQL
+476 PMMSQL
-482 GGLTCE
+482 GDLTCE
-488 KRWMPTTDG
+488 KRWMTTTDG
-497 GRMLTWVLY
+497 GKMLTWVLY
-506 PPQFDKSKQY
+506 PPHFDKNKRY
-516 PSILYCQGGPQSTI
+516 PSLLYCQGGPQNTI

-535 YRWNPRL
+535 YRWNPRI

-570 GDYSGQNIRD
+570 GDYSGQNIQD

-586 LMKQEPFIAS
+586 LMRQEPFIDP
-596 DRMGVVGASYGGYSV
+596 DRMGAVGASYGGYSV
-611 YYLAGVHEGRFAA
+611 YYLAGVHEGRFSA

-653 APWEKNNATA
+653 APWEKDNATA

-689 DYRILASQGMMAFD
+689 DFRILASQGMMAFD
-703 AAKLRGVPTKMLLF
+703 AAKMRGVPTKMLLF

>member
-1 MPESL
+1 MTRSNL
-6 ITHFG
+6 FR
-11 VDDKSFCEMICP
+11 S
-23 YIREM
+23 
-28 YQSMWSENRT
+28 
-38 FGGVFNNYAMSVYNR
+38 
-53 FQYPPS
+53 
-59 HTMIGRKLHSGLV
+59 LV
-72 ALILC
+72 ALILS
-77 TVALPMIA
+77 TFAMPMTA
-85 QNKPKQMTPE
+85 QQGTKQMTPE
-95 MLLSM
+95 MLLTM

-107 LSPSGKQIVYMVSQ
+107 LAPNGKQVVYNVSQ
-121 PSIKDN
+121 PSIQDN
-127 NSRTALYLI
+127 NSRTTLYLI
-136 NADGSGRKALTE
+136 NSDGSGRTELTA
-148 PLASSEY
+148 PSAGSEY
-155 APRWSRDGK
+155 SPRWSRDGK
-164 RIYFMRATDEG
+164 QIYFMRGTDQG
-175 LQLFS
+175 MQLFA
-180 RLLSDGRETQHTAI
+180 RTLSDGVERQLTAI
-194 AGGIVDYLF
+194 DGGIVDYLL
-203 SPDESKLLYVQD
+203 SPDETTLLYVQD
-215 IKARPVVTDIYPD
+215 IKARPVVTDVYPD
-228 LDKAEARI
+228 LDKANARI
-236 IDDLMYKH
+236 IEDLMYKH

-260 SESPITKGLDLLEGE
+260 TAQPITEGLDLLEGE
-275 PYEAPMRPHN
+275 PYEAPMRPFN
-285 GVEDIAFSPDG
+285 GIEDIAFSPDG

-333 EGLMGY
+333 EGIMGY
-339 DTNPVFSPDGHSLI
+339 DTNPVFSPDGRSLI

-371 YDLNKKQYHPL
+371 YDLAKKQYRPL

-389 IANPTWSHDG
+389 ISNPTWSADS
-399 KTIYFTTCREA
+399 KTIYFITCREA
-410 LTHIYS
+410 LTHLYS
-416 YKLSN
+416 YQLSN
-421 GKIRQITEGEYDYTG
+421 GKIKQITDGQHDYTG
-436 FDLNDEGVCV
+436 FDMNDKGVCV

-456 ELYMVDLKSGKATTL
+456 ELYMVNLKNGKATVL

-476 SIMSQL
+476 PIMSQL
-482 GGLTCE
+482 GDLTCE

-497 GRMLTWVLY
+497 GKMLTWVLY
-506 PPQFDKSKQY
+506 PPHFDKNKQY
-516 PSILYCQGGPQSTI
+516 PSILYCQGGPQNTI

-535 YRWNPRL
+535 YRWNPRI

-586 LMKQEPFIAS
+586 LMKQEPFIAP
-596 DRMGVVGASYGGYSV
+596 DRMGAVGASYGGYSV
-611 YYLAGVHEGRFAA
+611 YYLAGVHEGRFSA

-653 APWEKNNATA
+653 APWEKDNATA

-674 VDKWDTPILIIHGEH
+674 ADKWDTPILIIHGEY
-689 DYRILASQGMMAFD
+689 DFRILASQGMMAFD
-703 AAKLRGVPTKMLLF
+703 AAKMRGVPTKMLLF

>member
-1 MPESL
+1 M
-6 ITHFG
+6 TA
-11 VDDKSFCEMICP
+11 
-23 YIREM
+23 
-28 YQSMWSENRT
+28 Q
-38 FGGVFNNYAMSVYNR
+38 
-53 FQYPPS
+53 Q
-59 HTMIGRKLHSGLV
+59 HT
-72 ALILC
+72 
-77 TVALPMIA
+77 
-85 QNKPKQMTPE
+85 QQMTPE
-95 MLLSM
+95 LLLTL

-107 LSPSGKQIVYMVSQ
+107 LAPSGKQVVYNVSQ
-121 PSIKDN
+121 PSIQDN
-127 NSRTALYLI
+127 NSRTSIYLI
-136 NADGSGRKALTE
+136 NSDGTGRTELTA
-148 PLASSEY
+148 PSSSSEY
-155 APRWSRDGK
+155 TPRWSRDGK
-164 RIYFMRATDEG
+164 QIYFMRGTDQG
-175 LQLFS
+175 MQLFA
-180 RLLSDGRETQHTAI
+180 RTLSDGVERQLTAI
-194 AGGIVDYLF
+194 DGGIVDYLF
-203 SPDESKLLYVQD
+203 SPDETTLLYVQD
-215 IKARPVVTDIYPD
+215 IKARPVVTDVYPD
-228 LDKAEARI
+228 LDKADARI
-236 IDDLMYKH
+236 IEDLMYKH

-260 SESPITKGLDLLEGE
+260 TAQPITEGLDLLAGE
-275 PYEAPMRPHN
+275 PYEAPMRPFN
-285 GVEDIAFSPDG
+285 GIEDIAFSPDG

-319 YIYNVSTGETTNVS
+319 YLYNVSTGETTNVS

-339 DTNPVFSPDGHSLI
+339 DTNPVFSPDGRSLI

-358 RDGYESDLQVMYL
+358 HDGYESDLQVMYL
-371 YDLNKKQYHPL
+371 YDLAKKQYSPL

-389 IANPTWSHDG
+389 IANPTWSADS
-399 KTIYFTTCREA
+399 KTIYFITCREA
-410 LTHIYS
+410 LTHLYS
-416 YKLSN
+416 YQLSN
-421 GKIRQITEGEYDYTG
+421 GKIKQITDGQYDYTG
-436 FDLNDEGVCV
+436 FDMNDKGVCV

-456 ELYMVDLKSGKATTL
+456 ELYMVNLKNGKTTVL

-476 SIMSQL
+476 PMMSQL
-482 GGLTCE
+482 GNLTCE
-488 KRWMPTTDG
+488 KRWMTTTDG
-497 GRMLTWVLY
+497 GKMLTWVLY
-506 PPQFDKSKQY
+506 PPHFDKNKQY
-516 PSILYCQGGPQSTI
+516 PSLLYCQGGPQNTI

-535 YRWNPRL
+535 YRWNPRI

-570 GDYSGQNIRD
+570 GDYSGQNIQD

-586 LMKQEPFIAS
+586 LMRQEPFIDP
-596 DRMGVVGASYGGYSV
+596 DRMGAVGASYGGYSV
-611 YYLAGVHEGRFAA
+611 YYLAGVHEGRFSA

-653 APWEKNNATA
+653 APWEKDNATA

-689 DYRILASQGMMAFD
+689 DFRILASQGMMAFD
-703 AAKLRGVPTKMLLF
+703 AAKMRGIPTKMLLF

>member
-148 PLASSEY
+148 PSASSEY

-358 RDGYESDLQVMYL
+358 RDGNESDLQVMYL

>member
-1 MPESL
+1 M
-6 ITHFG
+6 TA
-11 VDDKSFCEMICP
+11 
-23 YIREM
+23 
-28 YQSMWSENRT
+28 Q
-38 FGGVFNNYAMSVYNR
+38 
-53 FQYPPS
+53 Q
-59 HTMIGRKLHSGLV
+59 HT
-72 ALILC
+72 
-77 TVALPMIA
+77 
-85 QNKPKQMTPE
+85 QQMTPE
-95 MLLSM
+95 LLLTL

-107 LSPSGKQIVYMVSQ
+107 LAPSGKQVVYNVSQ
-121 PSIKDN
+121 PSIQDN
-127 NSRTALYLI
+127 NSRTSIYLI
-136 NADGSGRKALTE
+136 NSDGTGRTELTA
-148 PLASSEY
+148 PSSSSEY
-155 APRWSRDGK
+155 TPRWSRDGK
-164 RIYFMRATDEG
+164 QIYFMRGTDQG
-175 LQLFS
+175 MQLFA
-180 RLLSDGRETQHTAI
+180 RTLSDGVERQLTAI
-194 AGGIVDYLF
+194 DGGIVDYLF
-203 SPDESKLLYVQD
+203 SPDETTLLYVQD
-215 IKARPVVTDIYPD
+215 IKARPVVTDVYPD
-228 LDKAEARI
+228 LDKADARI
-236 IDDLMYKH
+236 IEDLMYKH

-260 SESPITKGLDLLEGE
+260 TAQPITEGLDLLAGE
-275 PYEAPMRPHN
+275 PYEAPMRPFN
-285 GVEDIAFSPDG
+285 GIEDIAFSPDG

-319 YIYNVSTGETTNVS
+319 YLYNVSTGETTNVS

-339 DTNPVFSPDGHSLI
+339 DTNPVFSPDGRSLI

-358 RDGYESDLQVMYL
+358 HDGYESDLQVMYL
-371 YDLNKKQYHPL
+371 YDLAKKQYRPF

-389 IANPTWSHDG
+389 IANPTWSADS
-399 KTIYFTTCREA
+399 KTIYFITCREA
-410 LTHIYS
+410 LTHLYS
-416 YKLSN
+416 YQLSN
-421 GKIRQITEGEYDYTG
+421 GKIKQITDGQYDYTG
-436 FDLNDEGVCV
+436 FDMNDKGVCV

-456 ELYMVDLKSGKATTL
+456 ELYMVNLKNGKTTVL

-476 SIMSQL
+476 PMMSQL
-482 GGLTCE
+482 GDLTCE
-488 KRWMPTTDG
+488 KRWMTTTDG
-497 GRMLTWVLY
+497 GKMLTWVLY
-506 PPQFDKSKQY
+506 PPHFDKNKRY
-516 PSILYCQGGPQSTI
+516 PSLLYCQGGPQNTI

-535 YRWNPRL
+535 YRWNPRI

-570 GDYSGQNIRD
+570 GDYSGQNIQD

-586 LMKQEPFIAS
+586 LMRQEPFIDP
-596 DRMGVVGASYGGYSV
+596 DRMGAVGASYGGYSV
-611 YYLAGVHEGRFAA
+611 YYLAGVHEGRFSA

-653 APWEKNNATA
+653 APWEKDNATA

-689 DYRILASQGMMAFD
+689 DFRILASQGMMAFD
-703 AAKLRGVPTKMLLF
+703 AAKMRGVPTKMLLF

>member
-1 MPESL
+1 M
-6 ITHFG
+6 TA
-11 VDDKSFCEMICP
+11 
-23 YIREM
+23 
-28 YQSMWSENRT
+28 Q
-38 FGGVFNNYAMSVYNR
+38 
-53 FQYPPS
+53 Q
-59 HTMIGRKLHSGLV
+59 HT
-72 ALILC
+72 
-77 TVALPMIA
+77 
-85 QNKPKQMTPE
+85 QQMTPE
-95 MLLSM
+95 LLLTL

-107 LSPSGKQIVYMVSQ
+107 LAPSGKQVVYNVSQ
-121 PSIKDN
+121 PSIQDN
-127 NSRTALYLI
+127 NSRTSIYLI
-136 NADGSGRKALTE
+136 NSDGTGRTELTA
-148 PLASSEY
+148 PSSSSEY
-155 APRWSRDGK
+155 TPRWSRDGK
-164 RIYFMRATDEG
+164 QIYFMRGTDQG
-175 LQLFS
+175 MQLFA
-180 RLLSDGRETQHTAI
+180 RTLSDGVERQLTAI
-194 AGGIVDYLF
+194 DGGIVDYLF
-203 SPDESKLLYVQD
+203 SPDETTLLYVQD
-215 IKARPVVTDIYPD
+215 IKARPVVTDVYPD
-228 LDKAEARI
+228 LDKADARI
-236 IDDLMYKH
+236 IEDLMYKH

-260 SESPITKGLDLLEGE
+260 TAQPITEGLDLLAGE
-275 PYEAPMRPHN
+275 PYEAPMRPFN
-285 GVEDIAFSPDG
+285 GIEDIAFSPDG

-319 YIYNVSTGETTNVS
+319 YLYNVTTGETTNVS

-339 DTNPVFSPDGHSLI
+339 DTNPVFSPDGRSLI

-358 RDGYESDLQVMYL
+358 HDGYESDLQVMYL
-371 YDLNKKQYHPL
+371 YDLAKKQYRPL

-389 IANPTWSHDG
+389 IANPTWSADS
-399 KTIYFTTCREA
+399 KTIYFITCREA
-410 LTHIYS
+410 LTHLYS
-416 YKLSN
+416 YQLSN
-421 GKIRQITEGEYDYTG
+421 GKIKQITDGQYDYTG
-436 FDLNDEGVCV
+436 FDMNDKGVCV

-456 ELYMVDLKSGKATTL
+456 ELYMVNLKNGKTTVL

-476 SIMSQL
+476 PMMSQL
-482 GGLTCE
+482 GDLTCE
-488 KRWMPTTDG
+488 KRWMTTTDG
-497 GRMLTWVLY
+497 GKMLTWVLY
-506 PPQFDKSKQY
+506 PPHFDKNKRY
-516 PSILYCQGGPQSTI
+516 PSLLYCQGGPQNTI

-535 YRWNPRL
+535 YRWNPRI

-570 GDYSGQNIRD
+570 GDYSGQNIQD

-586 LMKQEPFIAS
+586 LMRQEPFIDP
-596 DRMGVVGASYGGYSV
+596 DRMGAVGASYGGYSV
-611 YYLAGVHEGRFAA
+611 YYLAGVHEGRFSA

-653 APWEKNNATA
+653 APWEKDNATA

-689 DYRILASQGMMAFD
+689 DFRILASQGMMAFD
-703 AAKLRGVPTKMLLF
+703 AAKMRGVPTKMLLF